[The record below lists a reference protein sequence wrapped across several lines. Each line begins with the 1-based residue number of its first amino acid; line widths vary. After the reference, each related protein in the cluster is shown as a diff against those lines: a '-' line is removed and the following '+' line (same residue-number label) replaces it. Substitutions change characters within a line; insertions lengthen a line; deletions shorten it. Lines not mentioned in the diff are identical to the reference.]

1 MLTSV
6 VKKEGLL
13 GIYRG
18 FWLQQLTYGP
28 FNGLAVLF
36 YNKLKYA
43 FPKEQQESTAVQLG
57 CSSAGYVQSQ

>member
-1 MLTSV
+1 MEVIKEKMMIQGQVKVTTTYDSSIHMLTSV

-28 FNGLAVLF
+28 FNG
-36 YNKLKYA
+36 
-43 FPKEQQESTAVQLG
+43 T
-57 CSSAGYVQSQ
+57 